1 MERNLHATRL
11 GDETYSFGIVSG
23 LNQPVGTNVNE
34 AWRIGTIIRRES
46 HWQRRVLRN
55 QLH

>member
-34 AWRIGTIIRRES
+34 AWRILLTAGGARPMTWIASR
-46 HWQRRVLRN
+46 
-55 QLH
+55 